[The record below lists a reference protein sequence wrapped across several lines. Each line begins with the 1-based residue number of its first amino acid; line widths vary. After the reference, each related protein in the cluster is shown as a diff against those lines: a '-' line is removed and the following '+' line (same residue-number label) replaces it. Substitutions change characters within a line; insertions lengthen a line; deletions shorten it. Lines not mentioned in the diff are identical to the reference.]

1 MMPNFL
7 LNKRLIILLISIIIL
22 VSLIG
27 FSLRD
32 RENISKPEQF
42 VKDVVG
48 FGQSLVA
55 KPAHQVAGFFKN
67 INDLQNTY
75 NENKKLKARL
85 EGLATLEKEN
95 VDLKKDNVEL
105 REVLDKKEDLR
116 AFTTIQGTILGRTPD
131 RWFEKVIIDKGNK
144 SGVQPDMAVIT
155 AKGLIGKVIDTSEM
169 TSTVE
174 LLSSDNTQNR
184 VAAEIQVKGESSIYG
199 LINGYDKEKG
209 LLLMKDLPNDQEIK
223 EGESVITSGF
233 GGVFPKGLDI
243 GTVKKIAPDK
253 YGLSQTAY
261 VEPSADFYDFEHVMI
276 IERLI
281 DRSKGEDLK

>member
-1 MMPNFL
+1 MPNFL

-55 KPAHQVAGFFKN
+55 KPAHKVAGLFKN
-67 INDLQNTY
+67 IEELQNTY

-85 EGLATLEKEN
+85 EGLATLEKEI
-95 VDLKKDNVEL
+95 VDLKKDNAEL
-105 REVLDKKEDLR
+105 REVLEKKEDLR
-116 AFTTIQGTILGRTPD
+116 AFKTIQGTILGRTPD
-131 RWFEKVIIDKGNK
+131 RWYEKVIINKGNK
-144 SGVQPDMAVIT
+144 SGVRPDMAVIT
-155 AKGLIGKVIDTSEM
+155 AKGLIGRVVDTSEM
-169 TSTVE
+169 TATVE

-184 VAAEIQVKGESSIYG
+184 VAAEIQGDKQTSVYG
-199 LINGYDKEKG
+199 LIDGYDKEKK
-209 LLLMKDLPNDQEIK
+209 LLLMKGLPTDQKIK
-223 EGESVITSGF
+223 EGQGVITSGL

-243 GTVKKIAPDK
+243 GTVKEVALDK
-253 YGLSQTAY
+253 YGLTQTAY

-276 IERLI
+276 VVRSM
-281 DRSKGEDLK
+281 DSSKGEDKK